1 MKWVT
6 DHMDDSEEN
15 THKPLLLEEFGKIVW
30 EKDFVKGMIEKKRN
44 PVYEAMTGV
53 TTDSVYACVSL
64 SDLQNSLS
72 VDSQDSE
79 EAQPGVR
86 GHGRRHHRFRLCV
99 TRTSCLFVCVI
110 LAELESADLSA
121 RWCNG
126 GIFVTLPH

>member
-53 TTDSVYACVSL
+53 TTDSVYRCGYAGLHTLRSC
-64 SDLQNSLS
+64 
-72 VDSQDSE
+72 
-79 EAQPGVR
+79 G
-86 GHGRRHHRFRLCV
+86 
-99 TRTSCLFVCVI
+99 TSIAHV
-110 LAELESADLSA
+110 
-121 RWCNG
+121 
-126 GIFVTLPH
+126 